1 MLDLVFEN
9 NTPYNIDLHLAN
21 KIVKDLDAG
30 EIELIFTDN
39 AEIHEINLTSRGVD
53 KPTDVLSFPYENMPN
68 TPLGSIVISYEYVE
82 KYSKEYGHS
91 FEDEF
96 NLLFIH
102 GILHLLGYDHE
113 IDTGEHREKE
123 KELIEQYNLPQS
135 LIIRNS

>member
-9 NTPYNIDLHLAN
+9 NTPHKIDLSLAN
-21 KIVKDLDAG
+21 QIAKDLNAG

-39 AEIHEINLTSRGVD
+39 SEIQEINLTSRAFD
-53 KPTDVLSFPYENMPN
+53 KPTDVLSFPYESMPN
-68 TPLGSIVISYEYVE
+68 TPIGSIIISYEFVE
-82 KYSKEYGHS
+82 KYSKEYAHS

-102 GILHLLGYDHE
+102 GLLHLLGFDHE
-113 IDTGEHREKE
+113 VDNGEHREKE
-123 KELIEQYNLPQS
+123 KELIEKYNLPQS